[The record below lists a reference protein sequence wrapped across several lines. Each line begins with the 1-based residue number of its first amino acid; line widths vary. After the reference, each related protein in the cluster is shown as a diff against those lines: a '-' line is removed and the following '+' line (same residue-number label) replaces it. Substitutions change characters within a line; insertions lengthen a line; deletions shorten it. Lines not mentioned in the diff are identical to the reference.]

1 MLTAETRIRV
11 KAPHAQPLR
20 RELTGDTKIK
30 LSQIDWTP
38 AAAMTFD
45 ERHKYK
51 PGDRAIWKDGIY
63 QKMPN
68 GSWHKVAEKGE
79 ANFATPHA
87 RGDRNRF
94 VKALAAAKATQP
106 ADKAWRVDSLHKQID
121 YKRDHI
127 CTTKGGSVAAVTPS
141 GDIISVCKRK
151 GDKVRGTDLLAEAIK
166 AGGKKLDSYDGN
178 YEFYKSNG
186 FEPVSWCE
194 FDIKRAPPGWREG
207 IDKPE
212 PIIFFKYTGKNVDIK
227 LGDFYNKVAK
237 SADYAAAEK
246 ARDKEVSK

>member
-1 MLTAETRIRV
+1 MRELTADTIIRV
-11 KAPHAQPLR
+11 KASRSP
-20 RELTGDTKIK
+20 LTGDTRIR
-30 LSQIDWTP
+30 LGDIDWAP
-38 AAAMTFD
+38 YAAMVFD

-68 GSWHKVAEKGE
+68 GSWHKVAEKGS

-106 ADKAWRVDSLHKQID
+106 EDKAWRVDSTHKQID

-127 CTTKGGSVAAVTPS
+127 CTTKGGSVAAVTPD

-151 GDKVRGTDLLAEAIK
+151 GDKVRGSDLLAEAVK
-166 AGGKKLDSYDGN
+166 AGGKKLDSYSGN
-178 YEFYKSNG
+178 YEFYTEHG

-194 FDIKRAPPGWREG
+194 FDEDYAPPGWRKG

-212 PIIFFKYTGKNVDIK
+212 PIIFFKYTGKNVAFPEEA
-227 LGDFYNKVAK
+227 FYNNVAK
-237 SADYAAAEK
+237 SVDYDAAQK
-246 ARDKEVSK
+246 ARDQEV